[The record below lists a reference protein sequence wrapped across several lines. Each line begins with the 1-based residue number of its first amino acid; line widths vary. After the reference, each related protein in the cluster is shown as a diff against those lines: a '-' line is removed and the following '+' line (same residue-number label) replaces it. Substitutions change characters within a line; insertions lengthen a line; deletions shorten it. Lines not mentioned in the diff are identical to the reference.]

1 MSVSPPDYIGI
12 WKLLYDWQT
21 IIAGGA
27 AIFGG
32 WIAYRAGVK
41 QAQATR
47 ESTDKQLAAAAAE
60 IANSNAAAIKQRLE
74 REVAKINI
82 AISAMGYNIET
93 LHHFVSQHIL
103 PHYKESC
110 AAYEALRKADD
121 DREKI
126 AQLAMSL
133 STYRALVT
141 ICPDMHLI
149 EWDFF
154 EEMPFVVEKYPELLK
169 QTGWL
174 ISQSRTLAAAIQ
186 NRNRNIISAMQAT
199 NQQGGLKTHEL
210 RSILH
215 LQMSIAVAECLTS
228 IQLLELFLNI
238 QAKLE
243 AINDTYKI
251 NARKSKLTAAKPLVD
266 AMNELR
272 EIVKATAPYY
282 AGVKSD
288 PRSCGVAHRKDPA
301 TDTEPNEPAA

>member
-21 IIAGGA
+21 IIAGAA

-60 IANSNAAAIKQRLE
+60 IANSNAATIKQRLE

-93 LHHFVSQHIL
+93 LHHFVRQHIP

-110 AAYEALRKADD
+110 VAYEALQKADD
-121 DREKI
+121 EREKI

-154 EEMPFVVEKYPELLK
+154 KEMPFVVEKDPELLK

-174 ISQSRTLAAAIQ
+174 ISQSRTIAAAIQ
-186 NRNRNIISAMQAT
+186 NRNRNIISAMQTT
-199 NQQGGLKTHEL
+199 NQQGGLKTQEL
-210 RSILH
+210 PSILH
-215 LQMSIAVAECLTS
+215 LQTSIAAAECLTS
-228 IQLLELFLNI
+228 IQLLELFLSI
-238 QAKLE
+238 ETKLE

-251 NARKSKLTAAKPLVD
+251 DARKSKLTATKPLED

-272 EIVKATAPYY
+272 EIVKATAP
-282 AGVKSD
+282 
-288 PRSCGVAHRKDPA
+288 
-301 TDTEPNEPAA
+301 DTLA